1 MDSSPLLQQLMQS
14 LRCLPGVGAKTA
26 QRMAY
31 HLLENERD
39 GAARLAKIMVESLE
53 RIGHCKQCR
62 TLTEHEVCEICS
74 DQSRNQAMLCIVE
87 NPADVQILE
96 HSTDFKG
103 YYFVLMGKLSPLDG
117 IGPAELGLDKLA
129 VQLDEAQVQ
138 EIILATNST
147 IEGEV
152 TAHYIS
158 EMAASRNIKTTRI
171 AQGIPMGG
179 ELEYIDSQTLSHAI
193 SSRTSY

>member
-53 RIGHCKQCR
+53 KIGHCKQCR
-62 TLTEHEVCEICS
+62 TLTEHDVCEICS
-74 DQSRNQAMLCIVE
+74 DQSRDKALLCIVE

-96 HSTDFKG
+96 HSTNFKG

-117 IGPAELGLDKLA
+117 IGPAELSLDKLA
-129 VQLDEAQVQ
+129 AQLDEAQIN

-147 IEGEV
+147 VEGEV

-158 EMAASRNIKTTRI
+158 EMATARNIKTTRI